1 MNREKTIIKE
11 VGKIDKD
18 AARYLRG
25 DAQKLSSFNREGWLG
40 SVMIWSGTPQGYQY
54 WADLNDKLNLA
65 ERGKPMKENKKVYP
79 KKVYILWGYDTN
91 DDRSLTAHEKIEDTS
106 GYRHERVI
114 AIYELKKLVKVEMRP
129 HVRDVKEQ
137 PMAVKF
143 YCEVCKKSQ
152 PIIIE
157 PFTVDELNED
167 KSWGDIICSACRL
180 VIATCTVDEPGQYD
194 FIKVSFITYKLPY

>member
-1 MNREKTIIKE
+1 MRFKVGDRVRALRSDAWHKKGELGTIDGWPRTVPELIGVCWDKCGEVYPEFPARLELIKGGKPMVASFDQLVKE

-18 AARYLRG
+18 GARYLRG

-79 KKVYILWGYDTN
+79 KKVYILWGCDTN

-129 HVRDVKEQ
+129 HVRDVKE
-137 PMAVKF
+137 
-143 YCEVCKKSQ
+143 
-152 PIIIE
+152 
-157 PFTVDELNED
+157 
-167 KSWGDIICSACRL
+167 
-180 VIATCTVDEPGQYD
+180 
-194 FIKVSFITYKLPY
+194 